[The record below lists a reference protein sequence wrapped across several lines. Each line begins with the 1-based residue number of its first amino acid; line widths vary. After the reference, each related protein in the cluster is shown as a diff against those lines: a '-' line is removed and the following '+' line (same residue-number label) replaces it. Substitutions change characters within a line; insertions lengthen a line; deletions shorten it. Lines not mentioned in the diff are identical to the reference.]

1 MDQSEKTKLANHLHQ
16 IIVEVLGGPR
26 GDPDE
31 SHIEAARTC
40 YDIVDEFDLG
50 AEMAEIDGDYE
61 EDKTNFFESN
71 YDCDEDE
78 EGEE

>member
-1 MDQSEKTKLANHLHQ
+1 MNKEEKQLLASHLHQ

-31 SHIEAARTC
+31 SHIEAARMC
-40 YDIVDEFDLG
+40 HDIVNEFDLG
-50 AEMAEIDGDYE
+50 AEMTEIDGDYE

-71 YDCDEDE
+71 YDSDE
-78 EGEE
+78 EVEEE